1 MIPLYFTPAGMKPS
15 GRSIF
20 AADLHL
26 DGSERARERF
36 RRLLRVALERDAA
49 VFLLGDVF
57 HYWLGPRHLALP
69 MFRRELEILRGAVG
83 LGTPITI
90 VPGNRDFLLDAAFGE
105 ETGVHVAPDAIEIQL
120 AGERIH
126 LSHGDLFG
134 SSDVKYLRMRRV
146 LHSKP
151 VRFAARTLP
160 TFLVAA
166 VARRL
171 RRHSEEVVAQK
182 SAETL
187 APDVDRVKELVA
199 QGYSQ
204 VICGHFH
211 HVRDEPLTEGG
222 RSGRF
227 RVLEPFEDHGYF
239 LQGDASGWAEE
250 RLEESMCIQ

>member
-1 MIPLYFTPAGMKPS
+1 MIPLRCSSAGMKPS
-15 GRSIF
+15 GRCIF

-26 DGSERARERF
+26 DGTEPARENF
-36 RRLLRVALERDAA
+36 RRLLQIAFARDAA

-57 HYWLGPRHLALP
+57 HYWLGRRHLALP

-83 LGTPITI
+83 MGTPITI
-90 VPGNRDFLLDAAFGE
+90 VPGNRDFLLDRAFGE
-105 ETGVHVAPDAIEIQL
+105 VTGVLISAEAIEIQL

-134 SSDVKYLRMRRV
+134 SADVKYLRMRRV
-146 LHSKP
+146 LHSKS
-151 VRFAARTLP
+151 VRLAARTLP

-171 RRHSEEVVAQK
+171 RRHSEEVVPQK
-182 SAETL
+182 SEETL
-187 APDVDRVKELVA
+187 APDLNRVKELFD
-199 QGYSQ
+199 QGFSQ

-211 HVRDEPLTEGG
+211 QVRNEPLTNQD

-227 RVLEPFEDHGYF
+227 RVLEPFEEHGYF
-239 LQGDASGWAEE
+239 LQGDAGGWSEE
-250 RLEESMCIQ
+250 RLEELTCIE